1 LASTLPASVF
11 PARADS
17 FFAFFAAFLALL
29 AMSFPPW
36 SGRAPRQLVSR
47 SVRAERVNDSY
58 PAL

>member
-29 AMSFPPW
+29 AMSSALVESSP
-36 SGRAPRQLVSR
+36 AELVSR
-47 SVRAERVNDSY
+47 SARAERVSDSY
-58 PAL
+58 PML